1 MKVLTDKQKNDVL
14 MCALVAALKQSLN
27 CEEAVAVEAAVLLFI
42 LTRQAMFPEASHE
55 QANPT
60 R

>member
-1 MKVLTDKQKNDVL
+1 MRNLTYKEKNDVL
-14 MCALVAALKQSLN
+14 MCALVASLRTSLN

-42 LTRQAMFPEASHE
+42 VTRQAMFPEASHE

>member
-1 MKVLTDKQKNDVL
+1 MKDLTDKQNLEVAIS
-14 MCALVAALKQSLN
+14 ALIAFIMNSTGCGAETAASYAGK
-27 CEEAVAVEAAVLLFI
+27 I
-42 LTRQAMFPEASHE
+42 LTATEDYMFPEASHE